1 MEFVRRLLS
10 RLDAGWKIRV
20 SEIDLLG
27 EAEGVRVGLNDVH
40 ELLGVSAAH
49 AGNNR
54 HTILMSGLQNNTIA
68 SLTSLPAYSQL
79 AELVRGEDVNPRLVE
94 HETGLYFIHEFLQCI
109 FQCAQIEFIVRAIGQ
124 WDVEIRL
131 LFLRRV
137 IVRTVHAECKDSFLV
152 PEDPGRSIALM
163 NVEVYDQNGSRR
175 IRLQKNI
182 GGDSHIVEQTKTCA
196 VVRERVVGASG
207 DIHRD
212 AIPGGIPCTLNRPV
226 NDQQFAVHYPFVKG
240 ETRPPDL
247 LRRKSEFNKP
257 TEIIGIVG
265 EQYGIGI
272 NRAGMKYIFST
283 ERTFVK
289 QLLRQDLVLAHGEA
303 VMRGQWQ
310 NVRWIPGYL

>member
-10 RLDAGWKIRV
+10 RLDAGRKIRV

-54 HTILMSGLQNNTIA
+54 HTILMSGLQNNPVA
-68 SLTSLPAYSQL
+68 GLTSLPAYSQL

-137 IVRTVHAECKDSFLV
+137 IVRTVHAECKDSFLI
-152 PEDPGRSIALM
+152 PALLIPMPYCSPTILIISAGLLNSLFRRRRSGGRVFRLT
-163 NVEVYDQNGSRR
+163 NG
-175 IRLQKNI
+175 
-182 GGDSHIVEQTKTCA
+182 
-196 VVRERVVGASG
+196 
-207 DIHRD
+207 
-212 AIPGGIPCTLNRPV
+212 
-226 NDQQFAVHYPFVKG
+226 
-240 ETRPPDL
+240 
-247 LRRKSEFNKP
+247 
-257 TEIIGIVG
+257 
-265 EQYGIGI
+265 
-272 NRAGMKYIFST
+272 
-283 ERTFVK
+283 
-289 QLLRQDLVLAHGEA
+289 
-303 VMRGQWQ
+303 
-310 NVRWIPGYL
+310 